1 MKSYR
6 RLHENSWLLLLFFTA
21 VVFLSAGCSS
31 SSSSSDGHLNPLGA
45 YQTETPTGSGLV
57 VNGDGSTQTPGAISS
72 PIISIPDGTGTIDG
86 HDNAPLLDN
95 MHPGWQQ
102 AACLT
107 CHNDTTLNPDHN
119 YTDSSLCYLCHGTNG
134 LPGFGD
140 NIPPIINGV
149 VTSVSDKKATISWKT
164 DEVCLSR
171 LVVRTST
178 GDRLEFPVSM
188 TYLTGHKYEL
198 TGLVPETL
206 YTYEIICT
214 DKSGNRTSTTSFGNL
229 TFTTLTLIPEVE
241 AIDSGEDDTTEET
254 IDDTIFTSLLIQA
267 DGSFKCKI
275 KFDLSSP
282 AFCRVYFV
290 RKASNSLADDQV
302 LAGGQA
308 VTNVDY
314 IYSGLQPDT
323 EYIVYIEARESGT
336 DKLFKSRKETIK
348 TDPFS

>member
-6 RLHENSWLLLLFFTA
+6 RLHENSWLLLLFFAA

-31 SSSSSDGHLNPLGA
+31 SSTSSGGNLNPLGA
-45 YQTETPTGSGLV
+45 YQTGTSTGSGLV
-57 VNGDGSTQTPGAISS
+57 VDGSTQTPGAISS
-72 PIISIPDGTGTIDG
+72 PIISVPDGTGTIDG

-102 AACLT
+102 SACLS
-107 CHNDTTLNPDHN
+107 CHNDTTMNPDHN

-140 NIPPIINGV
+140 NIPPIISGV

-171 LVVRTST
+171 LVLRTHT

-188 TYLTGHKYEL
+188 TYLTGHKYEV
-198 TGLVPETL
+198 TGLVPQTV

-214 DKSGNRTSTTSFGNL
+214 DKSGNRTSTSSFGTL
-229 TFTTLTLIPEVE
+229 TFTTLALI
-241 AIDSGEDDTTEET
+241 SDTAETVWTPDTETEE
-254 IDDTIFTSLLIQA
+254 DESSLFTTLVIQE
-267 DGSFKCKI
+267 DGSFKCKV
-275 KFDLSSP
+275 KFDLKSP
-282 AFCRVYFV
+282 AICTAYFI
-290 RKASNSLADDQV
+290 RKETNTLADDKP

-308 VTNVDY
+308 ITAYDN
-314 IYSGLQPDT
+314 ILSGLQADT
-323 EYIVYIEARESGT
+323 EYVVYIEAREQATG
-336 DKLFKSRKETIK
+336 KVYKSRKETIK